1 MCIRDRLET
10 AVVTARMHAGA
21 IEETKL
27 PRNPL
32 DVLAQQIVAMT
43 VRESWPADEL
53 FESVRRAA
61 PYESLTRDAFEAVL
75 GMLAGAYPSD
85 EFADL
90 KARLVWDRETGLVEG
105 RVTPGRW
112 RLRAAERSRTAAST

>member
-10 AVVTARMHAGA
+10 AVVTARMHEGA

-43 VRESWPADEL
+43 VREPWQADDL
-53 FESVRRAA
+53 FDTVRRAA
-61 PYESLTRDAFEAVL
+61 AYESLTRDAFEGVL

-90 KARLVWDRETGLVEG
+90 KARVVWDRATGSVEG
-105 RVTPGRW
+105 RRD
-112 RLRAAERSRTAAST
+112 ARTVAITSGGP